1 MREMSISSR
10 MRPMWKKLLTVGIA
24 AAGATAGLANSAE
37 AHWWNRCYARA
48 HYVVPSCYSWSHY
61 SYSSLSFPSYAHWY
75 TVGCYHPLTYSR
87 IVYRPIVYQPIVY
100 RPVIRRHVIGW
111 PIVSA
116 AGTHDHIRFVDHFD
130 SQPGLDFSDS
140 FQPVNESGHWVN
152 DEGAWGS
159 EVWSDS
165 QIFTKAKA
173 AKKNSNPSV
182 ASSSQVKPADESL
195 TWEEAIYG
203 GPNSSPLVRFVSYQ
217 SPMANGNDSPNS
229 SPTSV
234 TISPRSSLI
243 DEMVRNGNAIEAY
256 SAMQPLVAANSSDAS
271 LQLRNA
277 VLSLFAHNGPIAL
290 ELVLDRFNTAC
301 AAGASLNQWA
311 LGSTVSDYLAESRI
325 DVANTLN
332 EFSRLALSSE
342 ETAVSHLLIVSTL
355 LSLNGE
361 NERGRIF
368 AQAAFDQGAETGQLQ
383 WNSLLTAL
391 LN

>member
-1 MREMSISSR
+1 
-10 MRPMWKKLLTVGIA
+10 MWKRLLTVAIA
-24 AAGATAGLANSAE
+24 AGCTTAGLSNSAE

-48 HYVVPSCYSWSHY
+48 HYAVPSCYGWSHF

-111 PIVSA
+111 PIVSTV
-116 AGTHDHIRFVDHFD
+116 GTHDHVRFVDHFD
-130 SQPGLDFSDS
+130 ASSGIDFSDS
-140 FQPVNESGHWVN
+140 FQPATESGHWVN
-152 DEGAWGS
+152 DDGAWGA

-165 QIFTKAKA
+165 QLFTNANEPKR
-173 AKKNSNPSV
+173 NSNPSV
-182 ASSSQVKPADESL
+182 ASSSQVKPTDKTL

-203 GPNSSPLVRFVSYQ
+203 DPNSSPLVRFVSYQ
-217 SPMANGNDSPNS
+217 SPLANGNDLPNS

-234 TISPRSSLI
+234 TISAPSSLI
-243 DEMVRNGNAIEAY
+243 DEMVRSGNAVEAY
-256 SAMQPLVAANSSDAS
+256 SFMQSLVAANSADAS

-277 VLSLFAHNGPIAL
+277 VLSLFAHNGPIAV

-301 AAGASLNQWA
+301 AAGAPLNQWA

-342 ETAVSHLLIVSTL
+342 ETAISQLLIVATL
-355 LSLNGE
+355 LNLDGE
-361 NERGRIF
+361 SERGRIF
-368 AQAAFDQGAETGQLQ
+368 AQAAFDQAAETGQLQ
-383 WNSLLTAL
+383 WNSLITTL

>member
-1 MREMSISSR
+1 
-10 MRPMWKKLLTVGIA
+10 MWKKLLTGAIA
-24 AAGATAGLANSAE
+24 AGCTTAGLSTSAE

-48 HYVVPSCYSWSHY
+48 HYVVPSCYGWSHY

-87 IVYRPIVYQPIVY
+87 IVYRPIVYQPIIY

-130 SQPGLDFSDS
+130 SQPGVDFSDS

-152 DEGAWGS
+152 DDGAWGTQ
-159 EVWSDS
+159 VWSDS
-165 QIFTKAKA
+165 QLFTKANA
-173 AKKNSNPSV
+173 TRRNSSPSV
-182 ASSSQVKPADESL
+182 ASSNQVKAADESL
-195 TWEEAIYG
+195 TWEETLYG
-203 GPNSSPLVRFVSYQ
+203 APTSSPLVRFVSYQ
-217 SPMANGNDSPNS
+217 SSLANGNDLPNS
-229 SPTSV
+229 TPTSV
-234 TISPRSSLI
+234 SISAPSSII
-243 DEMVRNGNAIEAY
+243 DEMVRGGNAIEAY
-256 SAMQPLVAANSSDAS
+256 SAMQSLVAENSADAS

-277 VLSLFAHNGPIAL
+277 VLSLFAHNGPIAV

-301 AAGASLNQWA
+301 AAGASLNQRA
-311 LGSTVSDYLAESRI
+311 LGTTVSDYLAESRI

-342 ETAVSHLLIVSTL
+342 ETAISHLLIVSTL
-355 LSLNGE
+355 LNLNGE

-368 AQAAFDQGAETGQLQ
+368 AQAAFDQAAETGQLQ
-383 WNSLLTAL
+383 WSSLLTTL